1 MFTRTTAISSTA
13 IAIALFCG
21 PLLSQQKSA
30 PVSAPPVTLEFPVT
44 MQQKVV
50 AGKTPAGTKVTAK
63 LVVATLVNGV
73 VIPRNAIFSGE
84 VTDSV
89 AKSAARPS
97 RLGLR
102 MDSVQWKKGSA
113 TVKVYLTAWYY
124 PMRITEAE
132 PLSYGPAAEAGNVR
146 NWNGAGAYPDLGAP
160 ASQPFP
166 TSDAAGAGGLAPVNI
181 ASNISDHR
189 VPMKST
195 MSLHKNDG
203 SVAIASAAS
212 NLKLDKLTTYVLA
225 TGDLLSLK

>member
-1 MFTRTTAISSTA
+1 MFTRTAAISFTI
-13 IAIALFCG
+13 IAGAVFCA
-21 PLLSQQKSA
+21 PLVSQQKSA
-30 PVSAPPVTLEFPVT
+30 PVAAPPVTLEFPVT

-50 AGKTPAGTKVTAK
+50 AGRTPTGTKVTAK

-73 VIPRNAIFSGE
+73 VIPRNAVFSGE

-89 AKSAARPS
+89 AKSAASPS
-97 RLGLR
+97 RLGIR

-113 TVKVYLTAWYY
+113 PLKVYLTAWYY
-124 PMRITEAE
+124 PIRMSEAE
-132 PLSYGPAAEAGNVR
+132 PLSYGPTAEIGRVR
-146 NWNGAGAYPDLGAP
+146 NGNGAGAVPDLGSP
-160 ASQPFP
+160 TSQPFP
-166 TSDAAGAGGLAPVNI
+166 TSDAEGGGALAPVTI

-195 MSLHKNDG
+195 MSLRKDDG

-225 TGDLLSLK
+225 TGDLLSGK